1 LYEQSPQACR
11 EKNRIRYLISFLDPD
26 GMGQAGFRGSIGF
39 FASIAV
45 LLAAR
50 KIPLAHP
57 LKRFRLFGLHQ
68 GPPNYIFIENY

>member
-1 LYEQSPQACR
+1 MGQKDS
-11 EKNRIRYLISFLDPD
+11 I
-26 GMGQAGFRGSIGF
+26 GQAGFRGSMGF

-68 GPPNYIFIENY
+68 GPPKNILIENY